1 MQSRKNG
8 LYYQSE
14 YSASFR
20 KKLYLYRSEI
30 KWKEL
35 VFKIELTENEYKLLM
50 QEKSKSVLR
59 I

>member
-1 MQSRKNG
+1 M
-8 LYYQSE
+8 E
-14 YSASFR
+14 
-20 KKLYLYRSEI
+20 
-30 KWKEL
+30 EL